1 MANDLKNEVVAE
13 VSALSH
19 HHVSLGFIG
28 VILLA
33 FALLGG
39 LFYHNMVSY
48 EKQMAVAQAHEETYQ
63 ASLKTLNEQ
72 LVANAAAIAK
82 LTEQQKQVQTKI
94 VYRDKTADEKIKGVT
109 NPENTVAQVA
119 QDSENYLGAL
129 PTITPDGLLAYQP
142 LQVQGFVATK
152 IDRDRLEGNLA
163 DVHTI
168 LDLEKDKVTR
178 LDSDLAANKETL
190 RLANITI
197 DDYKKA
203 AKKGKWR
210 RMFEGAGKFS
220 GGVIVGAA
228 VAKFVF

>member
-63 ASLKTLNEQ
+63 ASLKALNEQ
-72 LVANAAAIAK
+72 LASNAAVIAK
-82 LTEQQKQVQTKI
+82 LSEQQNEKVKTI
-94 VYRDKTADEKIKGVT
+94 YVRDKTADEKIKGVT

-119 QDSENYLGAL
+119 QDSKDYLGAL
-129 PTITPDGLLAYQP
+129 PTITTDGLLAYQP

-152 IDRDRLEGNLA
+152 IDRDRLEGNVA
-163 DVHTI
+163 DVRTI

-210 RMFEGAGKFS
+210 RFFEGTGKFS
-220 GGVIVGAA
+220 GGVLVGAA
-228 VAKFVF
+228 LTKFVF